1 MDNEN
6 NEKLKKIDE
15 VVSRTYVSYETA
27 KKALEE
33 ANDDVLEAIILIQSR
48 NKTFNTSD
56 AKAKGEQLFEEM
68 KKILKKGN
76 ATKITI
82 KKNNETVLNIPV
94 TAGLVGALV
103 APFLTA
109 AGVTAA
115 LLTQCSV
122 EILQEDGKVI
132 NVNEKVEDGMESV
145 KTTMQDVKD
154 TVEQGAEDL
163 KNSFNNMGNKD
174 Y

>member
-1 MDNEN
+1 MDNE
-6 NEKLKKIDE
+6 KLQKIDE
-15 VVSRTYVSYETA
+15 IVKRTNVSYETA

-33 ANDDVLEAIILIQSR
+33 ANDDVLEAVILIQSR
-48 NKTFNTSD
+48 SKSFNTSD
-56 AKAKGEQLFEEM
+56 AKAKGEQLLEEM

-82 KKNNETVLNIPV
+82 KKNNETIINLPV
-94 TAGLVGALV
+94 TAGLVGAFV

-122 EILQEDGKVI
+122 EILQEDGNII

-145 KTTMQDVKD
+145 KNTMQDVKD
-154 TVEQGAEDL
+154 TVSQGAEEI
-163 KNSFNNMGNKD
+163 KNTFNNMGNQD